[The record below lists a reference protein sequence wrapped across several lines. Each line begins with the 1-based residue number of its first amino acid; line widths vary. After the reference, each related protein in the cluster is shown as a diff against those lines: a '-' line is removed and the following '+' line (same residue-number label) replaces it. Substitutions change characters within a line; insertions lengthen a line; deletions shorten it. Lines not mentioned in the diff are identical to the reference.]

1 MDDKTISEKTLK
13 MMDEAA
19 INIKNGIAGEPI
31 DLEEMKR
38 VADSLPDED

>member
-1 MDDKTISEKTLK
+1 MDDNTISEKTLR
-13 MMDEAA
+13 MMDKAA
-19 INIKNGIAGEPI
+19 INLKDGIAGEPI